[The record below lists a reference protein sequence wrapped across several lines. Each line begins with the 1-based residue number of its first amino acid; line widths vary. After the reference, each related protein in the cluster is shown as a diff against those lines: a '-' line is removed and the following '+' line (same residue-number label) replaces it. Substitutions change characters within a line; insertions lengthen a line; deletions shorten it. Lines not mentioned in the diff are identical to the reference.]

1 MRNAKI
7 LVTLTLAFGVSSAV
21 LPWSVQA
28 AETAPAA
35 TPAPTTNPT
44 ADPGSTPATGK
55 PASSEADIAA
65 MKAAQKEAVLAQV
78 GGQKITAEQFMQY
91 IKRDTNLVIKSTTN
105 EGRAEVLHEM
115 IVDRLLQEGM
125 QREGL
130 LPKDHAPN
138 QKEFLDAYQQLASR
152 YFPRSKEVP
161 SEEALYQYYQQHSES
176 FGIPAMVRIDQIQ
189 FRVPANADD
198 KARAE
203 AKTRADE
210 TLKRLKA
217 GESFSTLAAALTE
230 NPQAKVAGGDL
241 GFLQSSKY
249 PWLQQ
254 AVAGLQ
260 VGEMSGVL
268 ESPVGYEILLL
279 QDKRDAMLAPYANV
293 RDNVIGMMQQE
304 AQAKA
309 REQYAWKLAKE
320 VGVTVEQPELK
331 SAVPATL
338 P

>member
-1 MRNAKI
+1 MTRNAKI
-7 LVTLTLAFGVSSAV
+7 LVALGMVSGVALSIA
-21 LPWSVQA
+21 PWAGQA
-28 AETAPAA
+28 AETAPTPTPAPTAHAAEPAA
-35 TPAPTTNPT
+35 TPAAADLAT
-44 ADPGSTPATGK
+44 ARA
-55 PASSEADIAA
+55 
-65 MKAAQKEAVLAQV
+65 AAQKEVVLAQV
-78 GGQKITAEQFMQY
+78 GDLKITAEQFMQY
-91 IKRDTNLVIKSTTN
+91 IKRDTQLVLKSTTD

-130 LPKDHAPN
+130 LPKDHTPT
-138 QKEFLDAYQQLASR
+138 QKDYVEAYQSLAKR
-152 YFPRSKEVP
+152 YFPKSKEVP
-161 SEEALYQYYQQHSES
+161 SEEVLYKYYQEHQES
-176 FGIPAMVRIDQIQ
+176 FGIPAMVRISQIQ
-189 FRVPANADD
+189 FRVPVDAD
-198 KARAE
+198 E
-203 AKTRADE
+203 KTRAEIKAKADGA
-210 TLKRLKA
+210 LKRLKA
-217 GESFSTLAAALTE
+217 GESFSTLASELTE

-249 PWLQQ
+249 PWLQKS
-254 AVAGLQ
+254 VAGLQ
-260 VGEMSGVL
+260 VGEVSVVL

-293 RDNVIGMMQQE
+293 RDNVIGILQQE